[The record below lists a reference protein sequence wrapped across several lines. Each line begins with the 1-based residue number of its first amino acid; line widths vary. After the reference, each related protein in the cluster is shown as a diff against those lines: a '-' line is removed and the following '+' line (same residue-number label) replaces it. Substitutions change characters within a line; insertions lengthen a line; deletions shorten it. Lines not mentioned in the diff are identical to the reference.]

1 MRQRLV
7 VTFAAVLL
15 LGSVAHTQD
24 RPEPAGPASS
34 ERFGIGAVG
43 AIGIV
48 GNVAALRV
56 GGPVGEKLAVD
67 VTVGRID
74 GGEPSRS
81 RAHGASLGAQV
92 RWLWHGRHA
101 SGRSGYWLFGPLI
114 FQYTARTEIR
124 YPNNVTRVL
133 IERKAVATPQIGYG
147 WDVQMKSGARA
158 GVELSTGGTEGGPVS
173 FVNAFVV
180 WGPRRR

>member
-1 MRQRLV
+1 MRRLG
-7 VTFAAVLL
+7 VTCAAVLL
-15 LGSVAHTQD
+15 LGSLANAQD
-24 RPEPAGPASS
+24 QPAPAGSTAP

-56 GGPVGEKLAVD
+56 GGPLGQKLAVD

-74 GGEPSRS
+74 GGDPSRS
-81 RAHGASLGAQV
+81 RAHGASVGAQV
-92 RWLWHGRHA
+92 RWLWHGRNAH
-101 SGRSGYWLFGPLI
+101 GRSGYWLFGPLI
-114 FQYTARTEIR
+114 FQYTDRTEIR
-124 YPNNVTRVL
+124 YPNKVTRIL
-133 IERKAVATPQIGYG
+133 LERKALAVPQIGYG